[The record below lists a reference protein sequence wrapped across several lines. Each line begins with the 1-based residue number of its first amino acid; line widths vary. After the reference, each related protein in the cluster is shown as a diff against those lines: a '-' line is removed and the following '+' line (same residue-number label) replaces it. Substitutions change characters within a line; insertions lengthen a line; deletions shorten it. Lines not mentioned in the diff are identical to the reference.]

1 MIKSITPKQIKATNR
16 QLIYNYIYESDRVS
30 QQDISYALRLSRPT
44 VATNLAELEAD
55 GLIFKNGQQNS
66 DLIGRKAVVYSI
78 VTDYRVAIGVELMR
92 RETKIIAVDLYGR
105 KIDREVMAIQYKN
118 EEHYYQEVCDAI
130 EQFIASHAFRREQ
143 LLGIG
148 FAMQGLV
155 SSDGTTVVYG
165 AILDN
170 TGLTVDAFSR
180 HLPYPCIFVHDPEGA
195 ALTEL
200 WNSPEL
206 SNAIYVS
213 LSRHLGG
220 AMITNGLVRAGKHGH
235 NATFEHISVQPGGK
249 LCYCG
254 RRGCME
260 TVCSMQALLGDEVP
274 ETFFEAVRAGQPEAV
289 SRWQTYLGYLASMI
303 DALHLVRDVDVILG
317 GHLAPFLTQEDI
329 QYLYDRIR
337 SSSPFH
343 DADDY
348 IVISKMPKHNITIG
362 AALLYIRAFLE
373 DIDAKDRDRVIHM

>member
-1 MIKSITPKQIKATNR
+1 MRKSITPKQIKATNR

-66 DLIGRKAVVYSI
+66 DLIGRKAAVYSI

-92 RETKIIAVDLYGR
+92 REAKIIAVDLYGR

-118 EEHYYQEVCDAI
+118 EERYYQEICGMI
-130 EQFIASHAFRREQ
+130 ERFVAAHAFRREQ

-148 FAMQGLV
+148 FAMQGLI
-155 SSDGTTVVYG
+155 SSDGTAVVYG
-165 AILDN
+165 AILSN
-170 TGLTVDAFSR
+170 TGLTVDVFSR
-180 HLPYPCIFVHDPEGA
+180 HLPYPCLFIHDPESA

-200 WNSPEL
+200 WNSPGL

-213 LSRHLGG
+213 LSRHLSG

-235 NATFEHISVQPGGK
+235 NATFEHIPVQPDGK

-260 TVCSMQALLGDEVP
+260 TVCSMQALLGDEAP
-274 ETFFEAVRAGQPEAV
+274 ETFFEAVRSGQPEAV
-289 SRWQTYLGYLASMI
+289 AR
-303 DALHLVRDVDVILG
+303 
-317 GHLAPFLTQEDI
+317 
-329 QYLYDRIR
+329 
-337 SSSPFH
+337 
-343 DADDY
+343 
-348 IVISKMPKHNITIG
+348 
-362 AALLYIRAFLE
+362 
-373 DIDAKDRDRVIHM
+373 